1 MNKVIN
7 FKDNIM
13 NITQKQI
20 WEVIQE
26 MNRKWT
32 VKNNAD
38 ELKNYFHKD
47 MVAVTPT
54 DLRRIEGGGNC
65 VAGWKKFAENTKIH
79 FWKESEPKV
88 QIYGEGK
95 FAIVTYYFDL
105 SFDMDGQTINMK
117 GRDMFSL
124 VNENGKWLI
133 VADQFS
139 QFPNL

>member
-1 MNKVIN
+1 
-7 FKDNIM
+7 
-13 NITQKQI
+13 
-20 WEVIQE
+20 
-26 MNRKWT
+26 
-32 VKNNAD
+32 
-38 ELKNYFHKD
+38 

-54 DLRRIEGGGNC
+54 DLRRIERGGNC

-95 FAIVTYYFDL
+95 FAIVTYYFDM